1 MKLNRWG
8 NSMGIRL
15 PTNIVETAN
24 LKAGDEMSVRVLDRG
39 DILLTAIKKRLGAA
53 VSVEGD
59 AAANRPGT
67 NTKERW

>member
-8 NSMGIRL
+8 NSIGIRL
-15 PTNIVETAN
+15 PKNVVEAAN

-39 DILLTAIKKRLGAA
+39 DILFTAIKKRLGAA
-53 VSVEGD
+53 VSVNGN
-59 AAANRPGT
+59 AINRPDT